1 MKKTK
6 NETHIEGYLYENKL
20 DIKTSGPKTKNPGV
34 EFINGTIGIATDE
47 EMLNV
52 VQVHFTYVTET
63 TAKGKPNATFTV
75 LKNIID
81 GKIGNV
87 VEHGKENAG
96 LLRIDS
102 AIGLNEWYDKDD
114 KLVSQKRNEGG
125 FVHVATLSEI
135 NDNEAQRATFNTDI
149 VITGCTRQEA
159 NEERG
164 VPEKVIVRGAIFDFR
179 GSLLPVEF
187 SAINAGAMNYF
198 EGLEASNKNPI
209 FTRVWGKQVSQTV
222 TRTIT
227 EESAFGAPSVK
238 TVKSS
243 FKDYEITGAIPEP
256 YVWDDEET
264 ITAVEMKEA
273 MANREVALAEIKKRQ
288 DEYQESKKNAIKS
301 SGGSSSAIPTPKND
315 DYNF

>member
-1 MKKTK
+1 MRKTI
-6 NETHIEGYLYENKL
+6 NQTHIEGYLYEHKL
-20 DIKTSGPKTKNPGV
+20 DLKTSGPNTKHPGV
-34 EFINGTIGIATDE
+34 EFINGTIGIATDD

-63 TAKGKPNATFTV
+63 TSKGKPNATFNV

-81 GKIGNV
+81 GKTGTVI
-87 VEHGKENAG
+87 EHGKENAG
-96 LLRIDS
+96 LLRVDS
-102 AIGLNEWYDKDD
+102 AIGLNEWYDKDG
-114 KLVSQKRNEGG
+114 KLVSQKRNESG
-125 FVHVATLSEI
+125 FVHVATLSDISDDEK
-135 NDNEAQRATFNTDI
+135 QRATFNTDI
-149 VITGCTRQEA
+149 VITGCVRQEA
-159 NEERG
+159 NEERNI
-164 VPEKVIVRGAIFDFR
+164 PEKVAVRGAIFDFR

-187 SAINAGAMNYF
+187 SAVNPGAMNYF

-256 YVWDDEET
+256 YAWDSDDT
-264 ITAVEMKEA
+264 ITAAEMKEA

-288 DEYQESKKNAIKS
+288 DEYQESKKSAIKS
-301 SGGSSSAIPTPKND
+301 TSSISMSPKAD

>member
-1 MKKTK
+1 MKKIK
-6 NETHIEGYLYENKL
+6 NETHIEGYLYEHKL
-20 DIKTSGPKTKNPGV
+20 DLKTSGPASKNPGV

-47 EMLNV
+47 DMLNV

-63 TAKGKPNATFTV
+63 TAKGKQNATFNV

-81 GKIGNV
+81 GKTGTV
-87 VEHGKENAG
+87 VEHGKEAAG

-102 AIGLNEWYDKDD
+102 AIGLNEWYDKDGN
-114 KLVSQKRNEGG
+114 LISQKRNEGG
-125 FVHVATLSEI
+125 FVHVANLSEI
-135 NDNEAQRATFNTDI
+135 SDNEAQRATFNTDM

-159 NEERG
+159 NEERNI
-164 VPEKVIVRGAIFDFR
+164 PEKVIVRGAIFDFR
-179 GSLLPVEF
+179 GSLLPVEY
-187 SAINAGAMNYF
+187 SAVNEGAMNYF
-198 EGLEASNKNPI
+198 EGLEASNKNPV
-209 FTRVWGKQVSQTV
+209 FTRVWGKQVSQTI

-243 FKDYEITGAIPEP
+243 FKDFEITGAIPEP
-256 YVWDDEET
+256 YAWDSEDT
-264 ITAVEMKEA
+264 ITAAEMKEA

-301 SGGSSSAIPTPKND
+301 TNSTSMPTPKAD

>member
-1 MKKTK
+1 MKKIK
-6 NETHIEGYLYENKL
+6 NETHIEGYLYEHKL
-20 DIKTSGPKTKNPGV
+20 DLKVSGPTSKNPGV

-47 EMLNV
+47 AMLNV

-63 TAKGKPNATFTV
+63 TSKGKQNATFNV

-81 GKIGNV
+81 GKTGTV

-102 AIGLNEWYDKDD
+102 AIGLNEWYDKDNN
-114 KLVSQKRNEGG
+114 LISQKRNEGG
-125 FVHVATLSEI
+125 FVHVANLSEI
-135 NDNEAQRATFNTDI
+135 SDNEAQRATFNTDI

-164 VPEKVIVRGAIFDFR
+164 IPEKVIVRGAIFDFR

-187 SAINAGAMNYF
+187 SAINQGAMNYF
-198 EGLEASNKNPI
+198 EGLDASNKNPV

-256 YVWDDEET
+256 YAWDDEET
-264 ITAVEMKEA
+264 ITAAEMKEA
-273 MANREVALAEIKKRQ
+273 MANREIALAEIKKRQ
-288 DEYQESKKNAIKS
+288 DEYQESKKNAIKNT
-301 SGGSSSAIPTPKND
+301 GSSSSMPTPKND